1 MPAVCLRRGCAR
13 IAGPLLDH
21 LIRPGLFAIAV
32 KAASNAVGLR
42 ASKYEIASFLD
53 LVALSSSS
61 FSVTDDDCPG

>member
-1 MPAVCLRRGCAR
+1 
-13 IAGPLLDH
+13 
-21 LIRPGLFAIAV
+21 
-32 KAASNAVGLR
+32 LR